1 MSYASRSMRTRG
13 RLNGS
18 PVPVRSQRPLRVS
31 AICASVCS
39 VASARTC
46 STTAAG
52 VRRRSGAARGSG
64 HSIRRVAPP
73 RQRMDTRITSSRS
86 RVTSSMSSRSIRLR
100 SRAGVRGSCQTRGRS
115 ATSAATRS
123 FISGVTGGGWVLS
136 APAYASSAAAS
147 RWSAS
152 FQCRSRLSATSRF
165 SGRTSRN
172 CRCASS
178 ASSRSRAICA
188 RLARSTSAARDR
200 SSSNT
205 STATSI
211 AAGVTA
217 SSTSSLTARSIA
229 APGRLWHG
237 GSARAIVRR

>member
-52 VRRRSGAARGSG
+52 VRRRSGAASGSG

-115 ATSAATRS
+115 ATNAATRS
-123 FISGVTGGGWVLS
+123 FISGVTGGVRVLS
-136 APAYASSAAAS
+136 APAYASSAAAN

-165 SGRTSRN
+165 STPSSAAGETRSPTGGVTPTSPTAVSPTSGPKKSPAC
-172 CRCASS
+172 CRCPPIPSRPTWCASS
-178 ASSRSRAICA
+178 APA
-188 RLARSTSAARDR
+188 RLPTSA
-200 SSSNT
+200 
-205 STATSI
+205 STAISTRFPTPTSE
-211 AAGVTA
+211 
-217 SSTSSLTARSIA
+217 SR
-229 APGRLWHG
+229 
-237 GSARAIVRR
+237 